1 MNHVTGLFQFKMV
14 CFHPNFSQTLQC
26 LINQTTSQMYLFRD
40 HLTITNN
47 ISLSNNFFLR
57 EKSAWKYTISRF
69 STCVDTGKNSE
80 KHTLLRQSS
89 VSFQEFFPVCMHV
102 ENFEMVQDCTLLT
115 LTFLLRNIVRQ
126 ANIVCFH

>member
-89 VSFQEFFPVCMHV
+89 VCFPEFFPVCMHV
-102 ENFEMVQDCTLLT
+102 EIFEMVQDCALFT
-115 LTFLLRNIVRQ
+115 LTFLLTNIVWQ
-126 ANIVCFH
+126 ANIVCFR

>member
-80 KHTLLRQSS
+80 KHTLRI
-89 VSFQEFFPVCMHV
+89 FPSMYARR
-102 ENFEMVQDCTLLT
+102 NFRNGAGFY
-115 LTFLLRNIVRQ
+115 TFHADFSLKKKLFDKLILFVFVRWSLKR
-126 ANIVCFH
+126 

>member
-89 VSFQEFFPVCMHV
+89 VCFPDFFPVCMHV
-102 ENFEMVQDCTLLT
+102 EIFEMVQDCTLFT
-115 LTFLLRNIVRQ
+115 LTFLLIHNVWQ
-126 ANIVCFH
+126 ANIACFR